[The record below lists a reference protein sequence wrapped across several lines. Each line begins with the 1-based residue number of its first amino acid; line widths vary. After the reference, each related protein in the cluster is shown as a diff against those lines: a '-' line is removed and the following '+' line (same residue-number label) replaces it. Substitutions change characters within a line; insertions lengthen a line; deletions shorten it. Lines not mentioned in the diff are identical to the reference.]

1 MPITVYNDVIVPC
14 TVVAAGIRGRNMRS
28 NTRVTT
34 FNGQTQ
40 VNVNWNRTLRQYEL
54 GVIPMEIAQWAQ
66 IEAMHEVTEGG
77 AFGMLLRD
85 PKDDTVSATEGKLYA
100 KTEGVNAGTIGYGY
114 GVPTYNTMKRY
125 LVAGTSRYKDRFITR
140 PISTISVS
148 KDGSPLTAGGG
159 AGQFSVNYDT
169 GTVTI
174 NDDASAYLTSATV
187 GATTVIT
194 FSGPSFPALF
204 IVGGRLWLQGVTGT
218 AATLLNNKS
227 HAITNISGND
237 ITISVNT
244 TGLTITAGLALRYP
258 QPTSTL
264 TWSGNFYVPVH
275 FMDDSIDWSLVV
287 PGNYDDRLVDGPT
300 VVLQEV
306 RE

>member
-1 MPITVYNDVIVPC
+1 MSITVYNDVIVPC
-14 TVVAAGIRGRNMRS
+14 TVVAAGIRGKNMRS

-77 AFGMLLRD
+77 AYGMLLRD

-100 KTEGVNAGTIGYGY
+100 KIGGVNVGTVGAGYGI
-114 GVPTYNTMKRY
+114 PTYNTMKRY
-125 LVAGTSRYKDRFITR
+125 QVTGTSRYKDRFITR
-140 PISTISVS
+140 PISAISVY
-148 KDGSPLTAGGG
+148 KDGSPLTAGAG
-159 AGQFSVNYDT
+159 AGQYSVNYDT
-169 GTVTI
+169 GLVTI
-174 NDDASAYLTSATV
+174 NDDASAYVSTITT

-194 FSGPSFPALF
+194 FGDSYYPALF
-204 IVGGRLWLQGVTGT
+204 AIGGRIWLQGVAGT
-218 AATLLNNKS
+218 AATTLNDKS
-227 HAITNISGND
+227 HQITNISGTNV
-237 ITISVNT
+237 TVSTVT
-244 TGLTITAGLALRYP
+244 TGLTATGGLSKRYP
-258 QPTSTL
+258 QPSNSL

-287 PGNYDDRLVDGPT
+287 PGDYADRLVDGPT